1 MKLFSF
7 VAIKAYI
14 CRAIIVNMKKLVTSL
29 LLTLL
34 LTGCSTE
41 HSEVD
46 NTVNN
51 GKIQVSIGQSLAIK
65 SRTSIGEDGRSAEWS
80 KGDKIALWAVGSEG
94 NYALEAE
101 SFSLYRYESGYDNVV
116 FTAFIDPMPADSYTY
131 YAAYPI
137 PVSVSGT
144 SATYTLANE
153 QDGSSFVGSADIMV
167 SAAVTAPELAEGVV
181 SKLDLRFTHKMHAL
195 RITLPGDGTL
205 AGEAITAINFTFPA
219 AVTGDVVVDVA
230 NPAAPA
236 TLTNGSNKLRVK
248 IPNGYKAGDTV
259 WAMIFPTELNGDI
272 IYTVEASG
280 YKSVERRVAIS
291 KSAESSHISPM
302 SFAVPEIDYSTDIYI
317 DVTENNL
324 GEDYNTITIYDN
336 SGTAIQRYSRNAD
349 HSYYVTTVKGQ
360 IDSSAL
366 AGTKYRVVFDS
377 DNAVVESNISVG
389 QITPYRPNSL
399 ATAVPYLLYEDF
411 STINTTYANKGDDDT
426 SSGDDRK
433 QPGESLNKYMAS
445 QGWSAARFMVSKGNC
460 VRINVRYQMVKIF
473 VLSFTTTHR
482 GRLDTPQLSALKS
495 GSTVKLKVSFD
506 AGAHVAK
513 GSSMDYTGQSC
524 TSISVSTHTN
534 SASAI
539 DGVATGTG
547 ENGALTDF
555 GTTHY
560 SDFLIDGYAIDS
572 WTSSFPTKSIS
583 VPNATSEQRLC
594 FYADTSA
601 TLDGI
606 GNEEFFV
613 YIDNIKVSI
622 DK

>member
-1 MKLFSF
+1 
-7 VAIKAYI
+7 
-14 CRAIIVNMKKLVTSL
+14 MKKLVTSL

-94 NYALEAE
+94 NYALQAE

-144 SATYTLANE
+144 SATYTLASE

-195 RITLPGDGTL
+195 RITLPGEGTL
-205 AGEAITAINFTFPA
+205 SGEAITAINFTFPA

-230 NPAAPA
+230 NPTAPA

-272 IYTVEASG
+272 VYTVEASG

-302 SFAVPEIDYSTDIYI
+302 SFAVPEMDYSTDIYI

-336 SGTAIQRYSRNAD
+336 SGTAIQSYSRNAD

-377 DNAVVESNISVG
+377 DNAVVESNVTVG
-389 QITPYRPNSL
+389 QITPYRPNAI

-433 QPGESLNKYMAS
+433 QPGESLNNYMAS

-460 VRINVRYQMVKIF
+460 IRINVRYQMVKIF

-506 AGAHVAK
+506 TGAHVAK

-524 TSISVSTHTN
+524 TSISVATHTN

>member
-1 MKLFSF
+1 
-7 VAIKAYI
+7 
-14 CRAIIVNMKKLVTSL
+14 MKKLVTSL

-34 LTGCSTE
+34 FVGCSTE
-41 HSEVD
+41 HSDVD
-46 NTVNN
+46 NTLNN

-80 KGDKIALWAVGSEG
+80 KGDKIALWAVGSGG
-94 NYALEAE
+94 NYALQAE

-144 SATYTLANE
+144 SATYTLASE
-153 QDGSSFVGSADIMV
+153 QDGSGFVGSADIMV

-205 AGEAITAINFTFPA
+205 GGEAITAINFTFPA

-230 NPAAPA
+230 NPTAPA

-259 WAMIFPTELNGDI
+259 WAMIFPTELDGEI
-272 IYTVEASG
+272 LYTVEASG

-302 SFAVPEIDYSTDIYI
+302 SFAVPEMDYTTDIYI

-336 SGTAIQRYSRNAD
+336 SGNALQSYSRNAS
-349 HSYYVTTVKGQ
+349 HSYFVTTVKGQ

-366 AGTKYRVVFDS
+366 ASTQYRVVFES
-377 DNAVVESNISVG
+377 DNAIVEDRVTVGTIS
-389 QITPYRPNSL
+389 PYRPNSVK
-399 ATAVPYLLYEDF
+399 TAVPYLLYEDF
-411 STINTTYANKGDDDT
+411 STINTTYANCGDDNT

-433 QPGESLNKYMAS
+433 QPGESLDKYMAS
-445 QGWSAARFMVSKGNC
+445 QGWSAARFMVSQGNC
-460 VRINVRYQMVKIF
+460 IRINVRYQMVKII
-473 VLSFTTTHR
+473 VLTFTTTHR
-482 GRLDTPQLSALKS
+482 GRLDTPLLGSLKS
-495 GSTVKLKVSFD
+495 GSTVKLKVTFD
-506 AGAHVAK
+506 AGAHVAT
-513 GSSMDYTGQSC
+513 GSNMDFTGQSC

-534 SASAI
+534 TASAI
-539 DGVATGTG
+539 NGVATGTG
-547 ENGALTDF
+547 ESGAIEDF
-555 GTTHY
+555 GTTLF
-560 SDFLIDGYAIDS
+560 SEFLPDSCKIDS
-572 WTSSFPTKSIS
+572 WTSSFPTYTASI
-583 VPNATSEQRLC
+583 PNVTSQHRLC
-594 FYADTSA
+594 FYVDTSA

-613 YIDNIKVSI
+613 YLDNIKVSI
-622 DK
+622 AQ